1 MTIKP
6 KAPALDRSS
15 AESARRFVETK
26 IPDAARR
33 RKFLEIFAAVIER
46 AHAHGGRLWSVTLL
60 PTALRLNV
68 GRVMVMEL
76 TGSRDHWLPL
86 DTSHLGEEEK
96 QWLENRA
103 TLNDSF
109 RSIPD
114 LPLYCLAA
122 GDYFEILPRVQDALL
137 AFVDRAAR
145 TARSCPY
152 ASSYSP
158 GVLKY
163 LEQELGR
170 KLPRIELPPSEG
182 TRETE
187 FEDLFEE
194 FIDSYWVTDK
204 GQKHCAG
211 YEAQRLSANINWDLV
226 NSSAE
231 EGKDVTDLVLDGLLP
246 HADTQGN
253 QERGSWV
260 HLAPAITKDVR
271 SWFEGAGWVKAEDWL
286 PITHAIVH
294 FIGQCLKSPDDA
306 QGACEEFAD
315 SPLSKGFQTGML
327 SPILNALDPE
337 NFLIVNSK
345 VLKVLRYYTAT
356 ELGARIED
364 YDALNHLGQEFIAQH
379 LDLLHREETKEY
391 RPGDVFDQFCHWLVG
406 ENDAWPP
413 VDQGKTQYWKI
424 APGKNA
430 HLWDECQKGAYIC
443 IGWDRLGDVSEM
455 TREEFSSRVEEL
467 QEEDKGYTV
476 TATNQLWN
484 FSRIPVG
491 SYILANKGH
500 SQIMGVGRVIGA
512 YTFVDGTHP
521 HQLPVDWY
529 DVEPK
534 PITQKGWNKTMV
546 RLNRKRFIELGC
558 REKDPPIPGG
568 GGGTSGPEDPEI
580 PVVYSLAACA
590 EETGFAEA
598 ELRRWVRAIE
608 RKGQA
613 IFYGPPG
620 TGKTYLA
627 ERLAKHFVGGGH
639 GFAELIQFHPSY
651 AYEDFIQGIRP
662 ITQNGSLTFKCQDGR
677 FLEFCTRAAATED
690 PCVLILDEINRAELS
705 RVFGELMYLLEYR
718 DKSVPLA
725 GGGTLRI
732 PSNVRILGTMNTA
745 DRSIALVDHA
755 LRRRF
760 AFLPLKPR
768 MDILASYHE
777 EQTGFAAQG
786 LVSILEQLNT
796 KIGDQNYAVGISFF
810 LRKDIENEIEDIW
823 CMEIVPYLEE
833 FFFDQEEAVESFRW
847 IRVRD
852 QILP

>member
-1 MTIKP
+1 MAIEIRDPTF
-6 KAPALDRSS
+6 DRSS
-15 AESARRFVETK
+15 AESARRVIENQ
-26 IPDAARR
+26 IPDAAHRR
-33 RKFLEIFAAVIER
+33 EFLETFAAVIER
-46 AHAHGGRLWSVTLL
+46 AHAHGGRVWSVTLH
-60 PTALRLNV
+60 PAAVRLNV

-76 TGSRDHWLPL
+76 TRRRDPWLGL
-86 DTSHLGEEEK
+86 DTSLLGGEEK
-96 QWLENRA
+96 RWLESRA
-103 TLNDSF
+103 TIAESF
-109 RSIPD
+109 RTIPE
-114 LPLYCLAA
+114 LPVYTLSE
-122 GDYFEILPRVQDALL
+122 GDYFEILPRVQDAFL
-137 AFVDRAAR
+137 AFVDRAAQ
-145 TARSCPY
+145 TATVCPY
-152 ASSYSP
+152 SSSYSP
-158 GVLKY
+158 GVLEY
-163 LEQELGR
+163 LEQELGQE
-170 KLPRIELPPSEG
+170 LPRIDLPPSEG
-182 TRETE
+182 VRETG

-194 FIDSYWVTDK
+194 FIDSYWITDE

-211 YEAQRLSANINWDLV
+211 YEAQRLSAKINWGRV
-226 NSSAE
+226 NSSV
-231 EGKDVTDLVLDGLLP
+231 EGDEDVTDLVLNGLLP
-246 HADTQGN
+246 HADTPGN
-253 QERGSWV
+253 RERGSWI
-260 HLAPAITKDVR
+260 HIAPAIQKDVR
-271 SWFEGAGWVKAEDWL
+271 SWFEGAGWTNAEDWS
-286 PITHAIVH
+286 PIAHAIVH
-294 FIGQCLKSPDDA
+294 FVDQCLKSPEDA
-306 QGACEEFAD
+306 QGVCEEFAGR
-315 SPLSKGFQTGML
+315 PFSKGFQTGML

-337 NFLIVNSK
+337 SFLIINSK
-345 VLKVLRYYTAT
+345 VLKVLRYYTPT
-356 ELGARIED
+356 DLGARIED
-364 YDALNHLGQEFIAQH
+364 YDALNELGQEFIAQH
-379 LDLLHREETKEY
+379 LDLLQREETKDY
-391 RPGDVFDQFCHWLVG
+391 RPGDVFDQFCHWLVA
-406 ENDAWPP
+406 ESDAWPP
-413 VDQGKTQYWKI
+413 VDQGTTQYWKI

-430 HLWDECQKGAYIC
+430 HLWDECRKGSYIC
-443 IGWDRLGDVSEM
+443 IGWSRLGDVSEM
-455 TREEFSSRVEEL
+455 TREEFSNRVEEL
-467 QEEDKGYTV
+467 QEEVEGYTV

-500 SQIMGVGRVIGA
+500 SQIVGVGRVTGA
-512 YTFVDGTHP
+512 YTFLDGTHP

-529 DVEPK
+529 DGESK

-558 REKDPPIPGG
+558 REKGGVLDPGG
-568 GGGTSGPEDPEI
+568 GGVGVSDPA
-580 PVVYSLAACA
+580 VYSLTACA
-590 EETGFAEA
+590 EETGFSEA

-613 IFYGPPG
+613 ILYGPPG

-627 ERLAKHFVGGGH
+627 ERLARHLVGGGH
-639 GFAELIQFHPSY
+639 GVAELIQFHPAY

-718 DKSVPLA
+718 DKAIPLA

-768 MDILASYHE
+768 MEILASYHE
-777 EQTGFAAQG
+777 QRTGFAVQG
-786 LVSILEQLNT
+786 LVSILEQMNA
-796 KIGDQNYAVGISFF
+796 KIGDQNYAIGISFF
-810 LRKDIENEIEDIW
+810 LREDIENEIEDIW

-847 IRVRD
+847 DQVRD